1 MTVTTMMMTT
11 PMTSSMMMVVMVTSD
26 SILNSFHNRLSMM
39 VMTMMMM
46 MMMLM
51 VMTMMMMVM
60 MMMVMTM
67 MFSPLQG
74 SVTDVQIWDRF
85 SDLTRLQAWA
95 DCSQEEGRAGN
106 VLDWE
111 TAEIR
116 VKDLVEEEVDR
127 AAVCD
132 QERPRYLAFG
142 TKRNFLEAQ
151 HFCTTLSGDIAV
163 AESPLSAT
171 RIKEA
176 LQEIDE
182 KQASSN
188 PSELV

>member
-1 MTVTTMMMTT
+1 M
-11 PMTSSMMMVVMVTSD
+11 
-26 SILNSFHNRLSMM
+26 
-39 VMTMMMM
+39 
-46 MMMLM
+46 
-51 VMTMMMMVM
+51 
-60 MMMVMTM
+60 M

-132 QERPRYLAFG
+132 QERPRYMAFG

-171 RIKEA
+171 RIKRA